1 MDACLFK
8 QNQSKRNNY
17 VYFSLCWLKPAEEER
32 FGLQSE
38 LMHLWTLSGISV
50 WSENCLLATFRWK
63 RRCLLNCFHRFL
75 RTREIFNERTFDGRS
90 FSDVTVCFFSSFSL
104 WSFNCFQPGQLW
116 VHSLKRW
123 FESLHLTSV
132 NVFPSFVW
140 FDVVFC
146 VSDIFLSLQQQVGL
160 SCKSASDASC
170 KIIIYNIYFMVI

>member
-1 MDACLFK
+1 MDASLFK

-32 FGLQSE
+32 FGLQSVNSCTSE
-38 LMHLWTLSGISV
+38 LFLISV

-90 FSDVTVCFFSSFSL
+90 FSDATVCFFSSFSL

-116 VHSLKRW
+116 VHSLKKMIWISTSDFCERFSFFCLIW
-123 FESLHLTSV
+123 RRILFLIFSCRCSSRLVSPVKVLLMHHL
-132 NVFPSFVW
+132 
-140 FDVVFC
+140 
-146 VSDIFLSLQQQVGL
+146 
-160 SCKSASDASC
+160 K
-170 KIIIYNIYFMVI
+170 